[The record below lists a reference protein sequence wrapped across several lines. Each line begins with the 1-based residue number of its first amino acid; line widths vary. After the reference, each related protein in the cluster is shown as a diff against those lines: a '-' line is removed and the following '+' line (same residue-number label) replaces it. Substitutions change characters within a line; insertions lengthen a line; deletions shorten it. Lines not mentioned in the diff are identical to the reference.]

1 MNKSK
6 LMLLALASTALAAS
20 PAAATADHAGYV
32 GIEAGLLFP
41 NDSNV
46 SFDSNYNYDFVY
58 DYDFDVGYKM
68 GFDGDIIGGYD
79 FGQFRAELE
88 LGYKTASV
96 DDIGSDFLDQFV
108 GINTDGD
115 VSVWS
120 LMVNGLWNPSIGDRW
135 NAYIGGGIGWAWT
148 KFNTDFS
155 QDIQGPEP
163 FDVGN
168 LKDDGFAW
176 QIIAGVGYNI
186 SDNIELGL
194 KYRYFETKF
203 KDSFEDNF
211 DGLIEFDADGKVSSH
226 SILAS
231 LIFSFGSAPPPPPAT
246 QTCPDGSVILAT
258 DACPPPP
265 PPPPPPPEPERG

>member
-6 LMLLALASTALAAS
+6 LMLLALASTALAAA
-20 PAAATADHAGYV
+20 PAAATTDHAGYV

-120 LMVNGLWNPSIGDRW
+120 LMVNGLWNPSTS
-135 NAYIGGGIGWAWT
+135 AVA
-148 KFNTDFS
+148 S
-155 QDIQGPEP
+155 
-163 FDVGN
+163 
-168 LKDDGFAW
+168 
-176 QIIAGVGYNI
+176 AGRGQSSTRI
-186 SDNIELGL
+186 SHKTYKAQNPSMSATSRTMALPG
-194 KYRYFETKF
+194 R
-203 KDSFEDNF
+203 
-211 DGLIEFDADGKVSSH
+211 SSPVLVTT
-226 SILAS
+226 SATTSSLA
-231 LIFSFGSAPPPPPAT
+231 
-246 QTCPDGSVILAT
+246 
-258 DACPPPP
+258 
-265 PPPPPPPEPERG
+265 